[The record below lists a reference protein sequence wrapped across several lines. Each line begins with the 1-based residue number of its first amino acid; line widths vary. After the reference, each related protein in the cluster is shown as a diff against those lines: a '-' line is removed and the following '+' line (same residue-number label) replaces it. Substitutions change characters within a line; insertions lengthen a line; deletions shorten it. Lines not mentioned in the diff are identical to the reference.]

1 MNIIKNTMLL
11 IIATASVSLASAA
24 EKLGLGGNCPV
35 CYIAVEKA
43 VEGKESITSVHEGV
57 TYRFVDEATKAKFEA
72 APATYLPQYNGHC
85 AYGMSLGKKFDGD
98 PAIFKVIDGRLFLN
112 LNKDVAKLFAKDTES
127 QIVKA
132 DENWKKMMIKK

>member
-11 IIATASVSLASAA
+11 VIASASVGLASAG
-24 EKLGLGGNCPV
+24 EKLGLEGNCPV

-72 APATYLPQYNGHC
+72 EPSTYLPQYNGHC

-98 PAIFKVIDGRLFLN
+98 PSIFKVVDGKLFLN
-112 LNKDVAKLFAKDTES
+112 LNEDVAKLFAKNTED
-127 QIVKA
+127 QIAKA
-132 DENWKKMMIKK
+132 DENWKKMMMDK